1 MAFAIC
7 RPRHPGSPIGP
18 RTPASPAASNPNRG
32 RRLPLAALPDSNWT
46 SLVESE
52 VNFAVTAA
60 PRIDDYPR
68 RRSQKSVAAFSD
80 FECRFSGPGTPKIPT
95 GLKLGLT
102 GKRVNTERNLRR
114 TVLRNGLIVLTERM
128 DHLRSVAMG
137 VWIKSGSRCE
147 PAETNGISHFVEH
160 MLFKG
165 TRSRSAQL
173 IAREMD
179 SIGGNLDAFTG
190 KETIC
195 FNVKSLADHVPIA
208 LDILSDLVLN
218 PVFAS
223 PDIERE
229 RGVILEEIKIDED
242 NPDVLVHELFTQSF
256 WKGHPLGK
264 PILGTTETVGRLAQ
278 NHLFDYHAGRFH
290 AGNMIFSAAGN
301 LDHDHFV
308 DAVSGKFSALAGGE
322 APAELPA
329 PAASARIILRNKKA
343 LEQVQICLGVPA
355 PPITDENR
363 YVALV
368 LNTVLGGG
376 MSSRLFQTI
385 REERGMAYSIYSDLS
400 PYRDTGTLCVYAG
413 TAASKALE
421 VVDLILAEFRN
432 LKEVELP
439 EDELTRAKDQLKGNI
454 LLGLE
459 SSNSRMANLA
469 RQEMYFRQFFTV
481 DEVIARIDQVDAAQV
496 QAMAHRL
503 FDPARIAVTLLG
515 RLDGV
520 KLNRTRL
527 EC

>member
-1 MAFAIC
+1 MMN
-7 RPRHPGSPIGP
+7 S
-18 RTPASPAASNPNRG
+18 S
-32 RRLPLAALPDSNWT
+32 
-46 SLVESE
+46 
-52 VNFAVTAA
+52 
-60 PRIDDYPR
+60 
-68 RRSQKSVAAFSD
+68 
-80 FECRFSGPGTPKIPT
+80 
-95 GLKLGLT
+95 
-102 GKRVNTERNLRR
+102 TERNLRR
-114 TVLRNGLIVLTERM
+114 TVLPNGLIVLTERM
-128 DHLRSVAMG
+128 DYLRSVAMG

-165 TRSRSAQL
+165 TRSRTAQH

-195 FNVKSLADHVPIA
+195 FNVKSLSDHVPVA
-208 LDILSDLVLN
+208 LDVLSDLVLH
-218 PVFAS
+218 PTFAA

-256 WKGHPLGK
+256 WKDHPLGW
-264 PILGTTETVGRLAQ
+264 PILGTTKTVAGLDQ
-278 NHLFDYHAGRFH
+278 EKLFAYHGDRFH
-290 AGNMIFSAAGN
+290 GGNIVFSAAGN
-301 LDHDHFV
+301 LDHDQFAE
-308 DAVSGKFSALAGGE
+308 AVAAKFAGLAGGATLHE
-322 APAELPA
+322 MPA
-329 PAASARIILRNKKA
+329 PESSSRIVMRNKKS

-363 YVALV
+363 YSTLI

-413 TAASKALE
+413 TSAGKVLE
-421 VVDLILAEFRN
+421 VVDLILVEFAK
-432 LKEVELP
+432 LKQELLND
-439 EDELTRAKDQLKGNI
+439 EELTRAKDQVKGNI

-459 SSNSRMANLA
+459 SSSARMANLA
-469 RQEMYFRQFFTV
+469 RQEMYFQSFFTV
-481 DEVIARIDQVDAAQV
+481 DEVIARIDEVSAGQV
-496 QAMAHRL
+496 QAMAQKL
-503 FDPARIAVTLLG
+503 FDPERIAVTLLG

-520 KLNRTRL
+520 KLGRNRL
-527 EC
+527 VC

>member
-1 MAFAIC
+1 MMT
-7 RPRHPGSPIGP
+7 
-18 RTPASPAASNPNRG
+18 TP
-32 RRLPLAALPDSNWT
+32 
-46 SLVESE
+46 
-52 VNFAVTAA
+52 
-60 PRIDDYPR
+60 
-68 RRSQKSVAAFSD
+68 
-80 FECRFSGPGTPKIPT
+80 
-95 GLKLGLT
+95 
-102 GKRVNTERNLRR
+102 ERNLRR
-114 TVLRNGLIVLTERM
+114 TVLPNGLIVLTERM

-165 TRSRSAQL
+165 TRSRTAQH

-195 FNVKSLADHVPIA
+195 FNVKSLSDHVPVA
-208 LDILSDLVLN
+208 LDVLTDLVLH
-218 PVFAS
+218 PTFAA

-256 WKGHPLGK
+256 WKDHPLGW
-264 PILGTTETVGRLAQ
+264 PILGTNKTVASLDQ
-278 NHLFDYHAGRFH
+278 EKLFAYHGDRFH
-290 AGNMIFSAAGN
+290 GGNIVFSAAGN
-301 LDHDHFV
+301 LDHDRFAE
-308 DAVSGKFSALAGGE
+308 AVAAKFAGLAGGATLHE
-322 APAELPA
+322 RPA
-329 PAASARIILRNKKA
+329 PESSARIVMRNKKS

-355 PPITDENR
+355 PPITDDNR
-363 YVALV
+363 YATLI

-413 TAASKALE
+413 TSAGKVLE
-421 VVDLILAEFRN
+421 VVDLIVVEFAK
-432 LKEVELP
+432 LKQEPLSDE
-439 EDELTRAKDQLKGNI
+439 ELTRAKDQVKGNI

-459 SSNSRMANLA
+459 SSSARMANLA
-469 RQEMYFRQFFTV
+469 RQEMYFRNFFTV
-481 DEVIARIDQVDAAQV
+481 DEVIARIDEVDASQV
-496 QAMAHRL
+496 QAMARQL
-503 FDPARIAVTLLG
+503 FDSERIAITLLG

-520 KLNRTRL
+520 KLGRKRL
-527 EC
+527 VC